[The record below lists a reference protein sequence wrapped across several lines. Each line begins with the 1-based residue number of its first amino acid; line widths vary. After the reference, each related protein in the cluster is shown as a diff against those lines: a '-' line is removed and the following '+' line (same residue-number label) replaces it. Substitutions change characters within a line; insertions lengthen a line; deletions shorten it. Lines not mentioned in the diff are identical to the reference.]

1 MIYVFLANG
10 FEEIEALAPVDILR
24 RAELEVKTVGVGGKT
39 ITGSHGITVTADI
52 EEKDV
57 TTDDMELMILPGG
70 MPGTLNLEKSPIV
83 TTCAEYCAKNDIYL
97 AAICAA
103 PSVLGHLGLLN
114 GKETICFPGFEGE
127 LKGAT
132 ISEKPVCVDGKI
144 VTAKGMGVAVQ
155 FGLTLAGLMVG
166 KDVEKK
172 IHDGIQCT
180 D

>member
-57 TTDDMELMILPGG
+57 TTDNMELMILPGG
-70 MPGTLNLEKSPIV
+70 MPGTLNLEKSPI
-83 TTCAEYCAKNDIYL
+83 NIYL

-114 GKETICFPGFEGE
+114 GKEAICFPGFEGE

>member
-24 RAELEVKTVGVGGKT
+24 RAEQEVKTVGVGGKT

-57 TTDDMELMILPGG
+57 TTDDMEMMILPGG

-83 TTCAEYCAKNDIYL
+83 TACARYCAANGVYL

-103 PSVLGHLGLLN
+103 PSILGHLGLL
-114 GKETICFPGFEGE
+114 ESREAICFPGFEGE
-127 LKGAT
+127 LKGAKL
-132 ISEKPVCVDGKI
+132 SEKPVCVDGSI
-144 VTAKGMGVAVQ
+144 ITAKGMGVATQ
-155 FGLTLAGLMVG
+155 FGLTLAGLIAG
-166 KDVEKK
+166 QDTADK
-172 IHDGIQCT
+172 IHASIQSV